1 MRTTLLCFALLF
13 VLTVTTSAQQVLT
26 GTYRF
31 DKKLANY
38 TLDKESGDRSME
50 MEVTFAKPFETKP
63 EVLVSVNYL
72 DSDKNLNLRYELKTL
87 SVSRDGFTV
96 QVKTWGDTKIY
107 AIGGGWMAVSSK

>member
-1 MRTTLLCFALLF
+1 MKKLLLLIALVFVFA
-13 VLTVTTSAQQVLT
+13 TVTSAQQVLT
-26 GTYRF
+26 GNYRF

-38 TLDKESGDRSME
+38 TLDKESGDRSVE
-50 MEVTFAKPFETKP
+50 MEVTFAKPFDVKP

-72 DSDKNLNLRYELKTL
+72 DADKNLNLRFELKTL

-107 AIGGGWMAVSSK
+107 AIGGGWMAVSGK

>member
-1 MRTTLLCFALLF
+1 MKKSLLF
-13 VLTVTTSAQQVLT
+13 IVLLFAFAVTTHAQQVLT

-38 TLDKESGDRSME
+38 TLDKESGDRSVE
-50 MEVTFAKPFETKP
+50 MEVTFAKPFEVKP

-72 DSDKNLNLRYELKTL
+72 DADKDLNLRFELKTL
-87 SVSRDGFTV
+87 SVSRDGFTI

-107 AIGGGWMAVSSK
+107 AIGGGWMAVSGK

>member
-1 MRTTLLCFALLF
+1 MRTSLLLIVLLF
-13 VLTVTTSAQQVLT
+13 VFAVTTNAQQVLT

-50 MEVTFAKPFETKP
+50 MEVTFAKPFESKP

-72 DSDKNLNLRYELKTL
+72 DADKDLNLRYEVKTL
-87 SVSRDGFTV
+87 SVSRDGFAV
-96 QVKTWGDTKIY
+96 QVKTWGDTKIF
-107 AIGGGWMAVSSK
+107 AIGGGWMAVSGK